1 MTKQSLGGPFKPSF
15 GLSGVVADQAIR
27 SVSLGAK
34 PRNLQVPPPV
44 SNAYGE
50 TVLFIGSSLTRRDEL
65 WPEMNVKT
73 NADSIGFIF
82 VPRERSRGIC
92 SSVNQQSTPREAA
105 PPHPLPR
112 QSPLH
117 HLADQ

>member
-82 VPRERSRGIC
+82 CSPGGKPGDLQFGQSAIDAPGSSPAPSVTPPKPPSPSR
-92 SSVNQQSTPREAA
+92 
-105 PPHPLPR
+105 
-112 QSPLH
+112 
-117 HLADQ
+117 